1 MPPYRRCC
9 YSTRTRNDSGA
20 GTMSLHRD
28 FIFYIIYS
36 TVYLAFD
43 KEMVKIIIGYARV
56 STLNQN
62 EDRQLIDLTGYGVPL
77 KNIYIDKQSGKDFI
91 RPEYMK
97 MYKRLKKND
106 VLVIKSID
114 RLGRNYTEILD
125 EWKLITHKKGA
136 DIVVLDMPL
145 LDTTK
150 SKDLFGTF
158 IADLVL
164 QLLSFVA
171 ENERI
176 NIRQR
181 QAEGIAAAKKR
192 GVRFGRPPMKIP
204 DNYMENYILWKDK
217 KISAQEGADNC
228 NLPLWAFYR
237 FGNKIFN

>member
-1 MPPYRRCC
+1 M
-9 YSTRTRNDSGA
+9 
-20 GTMSLHRD
+20 L
-28 FIFYIIYS
+28 
-36 TVYLAFD
+36 
-43 KEMVKIIIGYARV
+43 IGYARV
-56 STLNQN
+56 STINQN
-62 EDRQLIDLTGYGVPL
+62 EDRQFIDLTKYGVLP
-77 KNIYIDKQSGKDFI
+77 KNIYIDKQSGKDFK
-91 RPEYMK
+91 RPEYMR
-97 MYKRLKKND
+97 MFRRLKRND

-114 RLGRNYTEILD
+114 RLGRNYREILD

-150 SKDLFGTF
+150 SKDLLGTF

-192 GVRFGRPPMKIP
+192 GVRFGRPRTKVP
-204 DNYMENYILWKDK
+204 DNYAENYELWQK
-217 KISAQEGADNC
+217 KNCLPNRLPITAGCQYGLFTGSADLLNDFC
-228 NLPLWAFYR
+228 KKYR
-237 FGNKIFN
+237 F